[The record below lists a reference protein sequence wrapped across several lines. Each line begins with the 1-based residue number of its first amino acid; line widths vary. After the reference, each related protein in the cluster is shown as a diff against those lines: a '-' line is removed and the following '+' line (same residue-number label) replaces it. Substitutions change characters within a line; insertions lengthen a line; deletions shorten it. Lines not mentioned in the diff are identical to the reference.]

1 MTIHHKT
8 VMITKDGKIW
18 GKKGGGE
25 DSWSREVSNTCL
37 VKIKCEKKRKKH
49 KRELIIIYNS

>member
-1 MTIHHKT
+1 
-8 VMITKDGKIW
+8 MITKDGKIW